1 MIINANIV
9 TQLLRINSNL
19 IPFADGFIGG
29 SSWLLIYY
37 FLNLKK
43 KKKKKKIH
51 ENVFVSGVRSSGP
64 AVLRPL

>member
-1 MIINANIV
+1 MIISANIV

-19 IPFADGFIGG
+19 IPSADGFIGG

-37 FLNLKK
+37 FLNFVKK
-43 KKKKKKIH
+43 KTKKIH

>member
-1 MIINANIV
+1 MDLLVDLPGYWFIIFWIFV
-9 TQLLRINSNL
+9 
-19 IPFADGFIGG
+19 F
-29 SSWLLIYY
+29 
-37 FLNLKK
+37 